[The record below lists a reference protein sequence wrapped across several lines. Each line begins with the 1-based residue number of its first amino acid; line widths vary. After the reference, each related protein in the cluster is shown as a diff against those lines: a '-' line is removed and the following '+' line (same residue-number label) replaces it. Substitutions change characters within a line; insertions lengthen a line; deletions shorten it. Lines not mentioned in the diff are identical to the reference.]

1 MVLLV
6 VAVLGGL
13 AVGRLRAPLGAHA
26 VRLELRR
33 LPLLG
38 IGAAGNVA
46 AQLLHDD
53 VATLAMGA
61 SLAVLLA
68 FVAGNLHVTGIAVIG
83 VGLLLN
89 LGSVVLN
96 DGMPVRGD
104 ALVAAEVVDRQELPT
119 ISFTGPR
126 HLETERDRIGV
137 LGDVL
142 PLPVARQVLS
152 FGDLVVVAGAGDAV
166 REIARR
172 RRRRRP
178 PAEARQAYESAMT
191 QASADQDWG
200 VAPSASPVSG
210 SQYSE
215 SPERRAPAII
225 DLASDEASGRSPAL
239 VDASHSR

>member
-26 VRLELRR
+26 VRLDLRR

-38 IGAAGNVA
+38 VGAAGHVA
-46 AQLLHDD
+46 AQLLHDEM
-53 VATLAMGA
+53 ATLAMGA

-68 FVAGNLHVTGIAVIG
+68 FVGSNLHVTGIAVIG

-89 LGSVVLN
+89 LVSVVLN
-96 DGMPVRGD
+96 NGMPVRGG
-104 ALVAAEVVDRQELPT
+104 ALVAADVVEPDELAT
-119 ISFTGPR
+119 VSFTGPR
-126 HLETERDRIGV
+126 HLETDIDRIPV

-142 PLPVARQVLS
+142 PLPFANQVLS
-152 FGDLVVVAGAGDAV
+152 FGDLIVVAGAGDAV

-172 RRRRRP
+172 RRRSWSAEVRRTY
-178 PAEARQAYESAMT
+178 ASAIT
-191 QASADQDWG
+191 QASVDQDWG
-200 VAPSASPVSG
+200 VAPSASPVAG

-215 SPERRAPAII
+215 NPERSAPAVV
-225 DLASDEASGRSPAL
+225 DLASEDATARSSAL
-239 VDASHSR
+239 VAASHNR